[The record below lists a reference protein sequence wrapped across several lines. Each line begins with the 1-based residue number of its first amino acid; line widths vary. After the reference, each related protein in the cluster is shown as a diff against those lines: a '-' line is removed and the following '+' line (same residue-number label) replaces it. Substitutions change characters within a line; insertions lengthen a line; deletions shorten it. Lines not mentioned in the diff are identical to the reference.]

1 MASLFVDGRR
11 RAAVLGMVVAA
22 LVAVGATGSAAA
34 RTADPDHDGLASR
47 FERSKTHTDP
57 RKRDTD
63 GDGLGDRREL
73 RRVGTNPR
81 RRDTDRD
88 GASDGREVRRGTDP
102 LRRPRRARPR
112 APSSPSTVAVPGR
125 PVARPAPPAAP
136 PPRPGEPPPRPEEP
150 PWPSVPAP
158 ATCTREVTPETFAS
172 AYGAAPADAVLCLA
186 SGSYGTF
193 RGSLRS
199 APVTLRPQDG
209 QSPAMSLSFNPASN
223 ITIDGLVLDEV
234 ELADAR
240 TRNITVRNSR
250 INGQTT
256 FRTGQLADANVLFD
270 ANVHRDWDKCSS
282 CAEGRVWL
290 PESSGRP
297 SGVTIQNSEFSGGLS
312 DGIQNGSNG
321 TRIIGNEFHRLESGS
336 AGGVHADAIQLY
348 GSSNTV
354 IRGNWFHDLPDGVGI
369 VMAADGADH
378 ERIEDNVIGPGN
390 RRPWLDIFSDDGS
403 LISHNTFVDGACEYN
418 QRCGQI
424 SLGSKTGDDAG
435 RGTVIRDNILTGIS
449 CCNGPA
455 SYGADHN
462 LLHAGSYVGPLTS
475 YAGFRLAPGSPGSAA
490 ATDGL
495 DLGARF
501 Q

>member
-1 MASLFVDGRR
+1 MASLLRDGRP
-11 RAAVLGMVVAA
+11 RAAALGIVVAA
-22 LVAVGATGSAAA
+22 FAALGAGGSAAA
-34 RTADPDHDGLASR
+34 RTADHDHDGLPSR
-47 FERSKTHTDP
+47 LERTKTHTNP
-57 RKRDTD
+57 HKRDTD
-63 GDGLGDRREL
+63 GDRLGDRREL
-73 RRVGTNPR
+73 RTIGTNPR

-102 LRRPRRARPR
+102 LRKPRRGRRRALRPRGAVS
-112 APSSPSTVAVPGR
+112 APAAAV
-125 PVARPAPPAAP
+125 PAAP
-136 PPRPGEPPPRPEEP
+136 ASTPSGPPVPRSSE
-150 PWPSVPAP
+150 PAP
-158 ATCTREVTPETFAS
+158 ATCTREVTPETFDAAFS
-172 AYGAAPADAVLCLA
+172 NAPADAVLCLA

-193 RGSLRS
+193 RGALRS
-199 APVTLRPQDG
+199 APVTVRPRDG
-209 QSPAMSLSFNPASN
+209 QFPTMSLSFNPASN

-250 INGQTT
+250 ITGQTT
-256 FRTGQLADANVLFD
+256 LRTGELADANVLFD
-270 ANVHRDWDKCSS
+270 ANTHRDWDKCSS
-282 CAEGRVWL
+282 CGEGRVWL
-290 PESSGRP
+290 PESTGRP
-297 SGVTIQNSEFSGGLS
+297 SGITIQNSEFSGGLS

-336 AGGVHADAIQLY
+336 GEGVHADAIQLY

-354 IRGNWFHDLPDGVGI
+354 IRGNWFHDLPNGVGI

-378 ERIEDNVIGPGN
+378 ERIEDNVIGPGD

-403 LISHNTFVDGACEYN
+403 LISHNTFVDGSCEYN

-424 SLGSKTGDDAG
+424 SLGSKAADDAG

-449 CCNGPA
+449 CCSGPA
-455 SYGADHN
+455 SYGAEHN
-462 LLHAGSYVGPLTS
+462 LLGAASYVGPLTS
-475 YAGFRLAPGSPGSAA
+475 YAGFRLAPGSPGSGA

-501 Q
+501 R